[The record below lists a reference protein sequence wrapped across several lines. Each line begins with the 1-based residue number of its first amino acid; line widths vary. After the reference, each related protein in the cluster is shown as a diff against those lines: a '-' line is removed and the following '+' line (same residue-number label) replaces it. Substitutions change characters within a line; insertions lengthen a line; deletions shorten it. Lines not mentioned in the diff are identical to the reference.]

1 MVFNTEEVYNNGLI
15 ILQMLMCM
23 AQILCVLI
31 MSMKILIYTSSDAYD
46 IDIFNNTFLNKNVKC
61 DLL

>member
-1 MVFNTEEVYNNGLI
+1 
-15 ILQMLMCM
+15 MLMCM

-46 IDIFNNTFLNKNVKC
+46 IDIFNNKFLNKNVKC
-61 DLL
+61 DLLL